1 MILDW
6 KKLKVNIN
14 CKHLSQN
21 TVSDLLVLC
30 LTYINRLI
38 SHCMSERKREN
49 QHDIFFQN
57 LAVVNSL

>member
-38 SHCMSERKREN
+38 SHTACVREREKTN
-49 QHDIFFQN
+49 MTFSSKILQ
-57 LAVVNSL
+57 L